1 MMLAQLRRAPLTLM
15 GMATALAVV
24 VVALMAP
31 VLAPYSPSQPNPA
44 QRLQPPSLVH
54 PMGTD
59 ELGRDILSRVI
70 WGARASVGAGVLVTV
85 IAAAVG
91 LLIGSA
97 VGYLG
102 GWVDA
107 LVMRIMD
114 IILSFPSLVLA
125 MALAAAL
132 GPSFTSA
139 MLAVAF
145 VRTPLYT
152 RLARGQALSLRERDF
167 VRAARTFGSS
177 NAWIILRHILPDTVP
192 TIVVQATLGIGEAV
206 LIASSLSFIGLGAQP
221 PMAEWGA
228 MVATGRRF
236 LLEQWWLA
244 TFPGLAIFITTIAF
258 NLAGDGL
265 RDLLDPRG
273 VARRGDARASAA

>member
-1 MMLAQLRRAPLTLM
+1 MLAQLRRAPLTLV

-24 VVALMAP
+24 VIALLAP
-31 VLAPYSPSQPNPA
+31 VLAPYNPSQPNPVE
-44 QRLQPPSLVH
+44 RLQPPSVAH

-91 LLIGSA
+91 LFIGSA

-132 GPSFTSA
+132 EPSLTSA

-145 VRTPLYT
+145 VRIPLYT
-152 RLARGQALSLRERDF
+152 RLARGQALSLRERHF

-177 NAWIILRHILPDTVP
+177 NAWIILRHILPGTVP

>member
-1 MMLAQLRRAPLTLM
+1 MLGQLRRSPLTWA
-15 GMATALAVV
+15 GMVTALVIV
-24 VVALMAP
+24 LVALLAP
-31 VLAPYSPSQPNPA
+31 VLAPYSPSQPQPV
-44 QRLQPPSLVH
+44 QRLQPPSLAH

-59 ELGRDILSRVI
+59 ELGRDILSRVL

-85 IAAAVG
+85 IAATIG

-107 LVMRIMD
+107 LVMRMMD

-177 NAWIILRHILPDTVP
+177 SAWIIFRHILPGTVP

-273 VARRGDARASAA
+273 GTRRGNPRELAA

>member
-1 MMLAQLRRAPLTLM
+1 MAARLRRAPLTLA
-15 GMATALAVV
+15 GVATALAVIA
-24 VVALMAP
+24 VALLAP
-31 VLAPYSPSQPNPA
+31 VLAPYSPSRPA
-44 QRLQPPSLVH
+44 PLERLRPPGATH

-70 WGARASVGAGVLVTV
+70 WGARASVGAGVVVTG
-85 IAAAVG
+85 IAASAG
-91 LLIGSA
+91 LVIGSA
-97 VGYLG
+97 VGYRG

-107 LVMRIMD
+107 LVMRLMD
-114 IILSFPSLVLA
+114 VILSFPSLVLA

-132 GPSFTSA
+132 GPSLTSA

-145 VRTPLYT
+145 VKIPVYV
-152 RLARGQALSLRERDF
+152 RLARGQALSLRERHF

-177 NAWIILRHILPDTVP
+177 HAWIIFRHILPGTLPTV
-192 TIVVQATLGIGEAV
+192 VVQATLGVGEAV

-221 PMAEWGA
+221 PTPEWGA

-244 TFPGLAIFITTIAF
+244 TFPGLAIFITTMAF

-273 VARRGDARASAA
+273 GR

>member
-1 MMLAQLRRAPLTLM
+1 MLAQLRRAPLTLV

-24 VVALMAP
+24 VIALLAP
-31 VLAPYSPSQPNPA
+31 VLAPYNPSQPNPVE
-44 QRLQPPSLVH
+44 RLQPPSVAH

-85 IAAAVG
+85 IAATVG
-91 LLIGSA
+91 LFIGSA

-132 GPSFTSA
+132 EPSLTSA

-145 VRTPLYT
+145 VRIPLYT
-152 RLARGQALSLRERDF
+152 RLARGQALSLRERHF

-177 NAWIILRHILPDTVP
+177 NAWIILRHILPGTVP